1 MADHPPDGGTTRLE
15 RDSFGDIRVPAARL
29 WGAQTQRSLQ
39 HFDISTECLPDELIH
54 ALVLVKRAARL
65 GPGPGRLLTPPQ
77 GTPCPPLPPPR
88 TASPALR

>member
-39 HFDISTECLPDELIH
+39 HRGRQLGRSHLACVDPSRSGAMGWCFELLVPGACL
-54 ALVLVKRAARL
+54 
-65 GPGPGRLLTPPQ
+65 
-77 GTPCPPLPPPR
+77 
-88 TASPALR
+88 

>member
-65 GPGPGRLLTPPQ
+65 GPCCLALWPRGRE
-77 GTPCPPLPPPR
+77 R
-88 TASPALR
+88 FA

>member
-1 MADHPPDGGTTRLE
+1 MPSASLPASASPAPPVRLE

-65 GPGPGRLLTPPQ
+65 GPCCL
-77 GTPCPPLPPPR
+77 
-88 TASPALR
+88 A